1 MLISADSDVAGV
13 WRVLA
18 DPVRAQIVRIL
29 AGGPACVCHLVEDLN
44 ASQPNVSNHI
54 RVLRQAGIITGEP
67 RGRFTFYR
75 LNPELLSAAA
85 AHLDDLARN
94 AFANLAAYRKRA

>member
-1 MLISADSDVAGV
+1 V

-18 DPVRAQIVRIL
+18 DPVRAQIVQIL
-29 AGGPACVCHLVEDLN
+29 ADGPACVCHLVEDLG

-54 RVLRQAGIITGEP
+54 RVLRHAGIITGEP

-75 LNPELLSAAA
+75 LNPAVLANAAAQLDELAGRAA
-85 AHLDDLARN
+85 AHTN
-94 AFANLAAYRKRA
+94 AFRECA